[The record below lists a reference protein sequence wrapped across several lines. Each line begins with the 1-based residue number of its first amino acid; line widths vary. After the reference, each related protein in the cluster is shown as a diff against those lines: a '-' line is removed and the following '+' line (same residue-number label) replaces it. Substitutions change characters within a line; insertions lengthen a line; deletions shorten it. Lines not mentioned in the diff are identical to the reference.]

1 MLTVFPPKV
10 TLLEPLAGVVAGM
23 ASLAEASATLLVF
36 GAEVEGAV
44 WRMGM
49 SGVDGI
55 ITGEG
60 FAFKGAFWPAIFLR
74 LCIKP
79 GLEQVEVK
87 VEET

>member
-1 MLTVFPPKV
+1 
-10 TLLEPLAGVVAGM
+10 M

-49 SGVDGI
+49 SGIGGI
-55 ITGEG
+55 TTGEG
-60 FAFKGAFWPAIFLR
+60 FAFKGAFLLAIFFL